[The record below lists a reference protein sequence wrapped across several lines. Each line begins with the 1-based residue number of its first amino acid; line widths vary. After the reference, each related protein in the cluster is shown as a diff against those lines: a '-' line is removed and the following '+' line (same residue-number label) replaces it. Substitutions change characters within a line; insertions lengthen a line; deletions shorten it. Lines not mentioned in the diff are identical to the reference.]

1 MWSHGSIADS
11 RPGQLCSSAYGAL
24 PVGRDLSV
32 PTDEA
37 SFTRLFSFQHIKI
50 FSATGA
56 AAVSH

>member
-24 PVGRDLSV
+24 PGGRDLSAL
-32 PTDEA
+32 TDRV
-37 SFTRLFSFQHIKI
+37 SFSLSFQHNRI

>member
-1 MWSHGSIADS
+1 MWSHVSIADS

-24 PVGRDLSV
+24 SVGRDLSAL
-32 PTDEA
+32 TAKA
-37 SFTRLFSFQHIKI
+37 SCSLSFQHNRI